1 MDTTDRDQEE
11 TREWLDSLEFVLNS
25 DGVERANFLLERLS
39 ARMTKTGAR
48 LPYTITTP
56 YRNTIPSS
64 QEAFMPGDLFMERR
78 IRSLIRWNALAMVV
92 RTNRREGDLGGHI
105 SSFASSTL
113 YECFNYFFPRRL
125 AQTAKARAAGDLVS
139 FRALASIY
147 RAVRLGGPLS
157 EAQLRRVSAGSRGK
171 GLPAP
176 PLADADYWQF
186 PTRRDGVG
194 RCRHSIKAID
204 GSTGAEGWLPMGNR
218 KVWESAP
225 QSFFEL

>member
-11 TREWLDSLEFVLNS
+11 TREWLDSLEFVLNN

-92 RTNRREGDLGGHI
+92 RANRQEGGLGGHI
-105 SSFASSTL
+105 SSFGSSATL
-113 YECFNYFFPRRL
+113 Y
-125 AQTAKARAAGDLVS
+125 DV
-139 FRALASIY
+139 
-147 RAVRLGGPLS
+147 
-157 EAQLRRVSAGSRGK
+157 
-171 GLPAP
+171 
-176 PLADADYWQF
+176 
-186 PTRRDGVG
+186 
-194 RCRHSIKAID
+194 
-204 GSTGAEGWLPMGNR
+204 
-218 KVWESAP
+218 
-225 QSFFEL
+225 